1 MRSFVHPVAWIAAL
15 SAVLCA
21 SAPARAD
28 GGALHL
34 AVRGEL
40 DAAAIR
46 DALAHD
52 TRRPVTLDAGSTGD
66 ERITI
71 SLEASGEI
79 AVSFESSRGT
89 VTRSIPAP
97 QSPEAAVNDASLLA
111 ASLTIGIDLPE
122 PPPPPIAP
130 PPPITPPPAPLT
142 ITTSAPPAIIPDRTP
157 MTFPV
162 SASFFY
168 PLAANFGRPDAR
180 TFFDINVLY
189 GRYGRIDGAQV
200 GVVDATDEL
209 RGIQIGGIAAHTTKR
224 AEGVQI
230 GGLFTSAGELEGL
243 QIGTVN
249 RSGGDVDGAQIGL
262 VNVASGRVRGTQIG
276 LINVADDIEGLPIG
290 LVSVTKSGGVHPITW
305 ASTTTFGNL
314 GLKLA
319 TRHTYTL
326 FSASASYAYSRD
338 VYGGGVAL
346 GGHVPVTK
354 LFYMDFDAGLTALA
368 APRTTLSS
376 TGVYNEVLFYPKV
389 RAIAGLRF
397 DKHFSI
403 FGGAGAAVEAR
414 IYDGGR
420 DLAVSLMPDLFAGV
434 EL

>member
-34 AVRGEL
+34 EVHGEL

-46 DALAHD
+46 DALARD
-52 TRRPVTLDAGSTGD
+52 TRRPVTLEGSATGD

-79 AVSFESSRGT
+79 AVSFESARGT
-89 VTRSIPAP
+89 VTRSIPSP
-97 QSPEAAVNDASLLA
+97 QSPEAAVDDASLLA

-122 PPPPPIAP
+122 PPPPPITP
-130 PPPITPPPAPLT
+130 PPPPPPPLAITMSPPPAV
-142 ITTSAPPAIIPDRTP
+142 IPDRAP

-189 GRYGRIDGAQV
+189 GRYGRIDGAQI

-209 RGIQIGGIAAHTTKR
+209 RGIQIGGIAAHATNR

-230 GGLFTSAGELEGL
+230 GGLFTSAGSVDGL

-305 ASTTTFGNL
+305 ASTTTYGNL

-338 VYGGGVAL
+338 VYGGGIAL

-354 LFYMDFDAGLTALA
+354 VFYMVFDAGLTALA
-368 APRTTLSS
+368 APRTTLSN
-376 TGVYNEVLFYPKV
+376 TGVYNELLFYPKV

-397 DKHFSI
+397 DKHFAI
-403 FGGAGAAVEAR
+403 FGGVGAAVEAR

-420 DLAVSLMPDLFAGV
+420 DLSVSLMPDLFAGV